1 MTEVVMELLELFFVF
16 LDFLGVI
23 ELRRPTPPPPAPP
36 PPRDLID
43 IRLPGGRRA
52 GERVSLLPGDITYR
66 RLPRRV
72 VNPCVL
78 RDEKVH

>member
-36 PPRDLID
+36 PPRDLQ
-43 IRLPGGRRA
+43 PYPFNAPSRRA
-52 GERVSLLPGDITYR
+52 ARTGSRLGEAASGT
-66 RLPRRV
+66 
-72 VNPCVL
+72 
-78 RDEKVH
+78 